1 VLIAATLSSTVA
13 FIPPFLLGALAI
25 PIRTELGFTEARLG
39 LAVSAFFLAGAL
51 GSVHAGRLAQRS
63 GSRRGMAVSAAA
75 AAVLLILLAVAARSW
90 WSLVVCLALAGLVN
104 AFAQPAA
111 DLALAR
117 GISYER
123 QGLAYGLRT
132 GAVPVATLLAGLAVP
147 VIGLTVGWRW
157 AFVGAA
163 SLAVLYGLAAI
174 GLHTGF
180 DPTRGTTAEPLPMLP
195 LVVLAVSIGLGIG
208 LQHAVSAFYVSS
220 AVALGHD
227 EATAG
232 VLLAVGA
239 LSAALGRALSG
250 RVVDITGRVSS
261 LMIVVLMLLGA
272 AATAMLGLRGGAGGL
287 LASTVVAFGAGSGWN
302 GLKVLM
308 VVRAVPRAPASAM
321 GVVMVGAFGGGVL
334 GPFGLG
340 VLIEAV
346 GYRWAWPIA
355 ASCLVVASA
364 LVLYAAPRLTGWQ
377 HGQVNASAA
386 DTAAA
391 RRESDIDDVR

>member
-13 FIPPFLLGALAI
+13 FIPPFLLGALAV
-25 PIRTELGFTEARLG
+25 PIGRELGFTEARLG
-39 LAVSAFFLAGAL
+39 LAVSVFFLAGAL

-63 GSRRGMAVSAAA
+63 GSRRGMAVSAWAA
-75 AAVLLILLAVAARSW
+75 AALLVLLAVAARSW
-90 WSLVVCLALAGLVN
+90 WSLLVCLALAGLVN

-117 GISYER
+117 GVSYER

-147 VIGLTVGWRW
+147 GIGLTVGWRW
-157 AFVGAA
+157 AFVCAA
-163 SLAVLYGLAAI
+163 SLAVLYGLVAT
-174 GLHTGF
+174 GLHTGI
-180 DPTRGTTAEPLPMLP
+180 DPARRPTDEPLPMVP

-208 LQHAVSAFYVSS
+208 LQHAVSAFYVLS
-220 AVALGHD
+220 AVALGHN

-232 VLLAVGA
+232 VWLAVGA
-239 LSAALGRALSG
+239 LSAGLGRALAG
-250 RVVDITGRVSS
+250 RMVDVTGRLSP
-261 LMIVVLMLLGA
+261 LMIVVLMLAGA
-272 AATAMLGLRGGAGGL
+272 AATATLGLRAGPVGL

-346 GYRWAWPIA
+346 GYRSAWPIA
-355 ASCLVVASA
+355 ASCLIAASG
-364 LVLYAAPRLTGWQ
+364 LVLYAAPRLP
-377 HGQVNASAA
+377 
-386 DTAAA
+386 A
-391 RRESDIDDVR
+391 R